1 MTGILADRTA
11 IVTGGGTGIGRAIAQ
26 RLAQEGASVAVC
38 GRHLDT
44 LEQCVEEISA
54 QNLTAKAYCLDVQ
67 NRNQVDTIVGRV
79 AIEMSPNGT
88 PKIDIV
94 VNNAAVTGYTP
105 ISNLVETVW
114 EDIID
119 TNLSGPMRVMRAA
132 LRAMPHGGR
141 MINIASVLGKQGAA
155 GYSAYS
161 ASKHG
166 LLGLTR
172 SLALELGPRQI
183 TVNAV
188 CPGWVETE
196 RAADIIKQ
204 IADEAHQ
211 PPATVR
217 RGIAKR
223 IPLGRFVQA
232 NEVAQLVLYLCQKEA
247 SAVTGQAF
255 SICGGQTTA

>member
-1 MTGILADRTA
+1 MSGILANQVA
-11 IVTGGGTGIGRAIAQ
+11 IVTGGGTGIGRAIVR
-26 RLAQEGASVAVC
+26 RLAQEGAAVAVC
-38 GRHLDT
+38 GRHRQTLDR
-44 LEQCVEEISA
+44 CVEELVA
-54 QNLTAKAYCLDVQ
+54 ENWTAKAYCMDVQ
-67 NRNQVDTIVGRV
+67 NRNEVDTVVGRA
-79 AIEMSPNGT
+79 AIELGSRES

-105 ISNLVETVW
+105 ISNLVETLW
-114 EDIID
+114 EEIVD
-119 TNLSGPMRVMRAA
+119 TNLNGPMRVTRAA
-132 LRAMPHGGR
+132 LRYMPHGGR

-172 SLALELGPRQI
+172 SLALELSSRQI

-188 CPGWVETE
+188 CPGWVETD
-196 RAADIIKQ
+196 RAADILKQ

-211 PPATVR
+211 SAATVR
-217 RGIAKR
+217 RGLVKR
-223 IPLGRFVQA
+223 IPIGRFVQA

-247 SAVTGQAF
+247 AAVTGQAF
-255 SICGGQTTA
+255 SICGGQTSA